1 MKTVLLL
8 LLFTIEAHAQYS
20 KRDGVIQC
28 LALAQPVNWYTE
40 NNNSPKTIH
49 NQFVYVTLFQTRS

>member
-20 KRDGVIQC
+20 KRGGVIQC
-28 LALAQPVNWYTE
+28 LALAQPVNWYPE

-49 NQFVYVTLFQTRS
+49 NLSLIHI